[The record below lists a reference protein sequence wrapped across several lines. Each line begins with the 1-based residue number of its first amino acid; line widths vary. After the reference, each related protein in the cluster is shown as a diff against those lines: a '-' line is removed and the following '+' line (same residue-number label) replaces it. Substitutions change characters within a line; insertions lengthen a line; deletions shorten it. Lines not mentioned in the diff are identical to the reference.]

1 MDQSY
6 IGGFC
11 MSSASKSS
19 SIRDIENK
27 YGINLTTCTRH
38 QLDALTSSASKT
50 RSIHKLEDLML
61 NTKKFDIENMTEVE
75 RANLK
80 YLVMSTDE
88 LLDILKR
95 KARSIYYK
103 PCEARLRWLMSFNDF
118 YQICAYKLL
127 LNDGIL
133 RFNANYK
140 LEPAIHCWFL
150 RTAMWQTYHKAS
162 VADEVAILDKPCGD
176 DTDTTL
182 GDLMLRDDDGF
193 WEGNNYNENSL
204 DANKRIDWIL
214 SLMDKTPSKRI
225 VFKANDTI
233 IPFSE
238 YTLAKLFMVH
248 QLGKKELSK
257 MMYNTE
263 NKKLVSNQIFN
274 KFYKQTMMHISEL
287 LNKEAC
293 EVGET
298 FSINVDEL

>member
-1 MDQSY
+1 MK
-6 IGGFC
+6 
-11 MSSASKSS
+11 SASKSS

-27 YGINLTTCTRH
+27 YGINLTTCTRV
-38 QLDALTSSASKT
+38 QLDALTSSNSKS
-50 RSIHKLEDLML
+50 RSVHRLDDLML
-61 NTKKFDIENMTEVE
+61 NARKFDIENMTDIE

-95 KARSIYYK
+95 KSRSIYYK

-140 LEPAIHCWFL
+140 LEPAIHCWLL
-150 RTAMWQTYHKAS
+150 RTAMWQTYHKAT

-176 DTDTTL
+176 DTDTTV
-182 GDLMLRDDDGF
+182 GELMLKDDSYISN
-193 WEGNNYNENSL
+193 EGSL
-204 DANKRIDWIL
+204 DTDKRIKWIL
-214 SLMDKTPSKRI
+214 SFMDKTPNNRI
-225 VFKANDTI
+225 VFKANNTVV
-233 IPFSE
+233 PLSE

-257 MMYNTE
+257 MMYNTT
-263 NKKLVSNQIFN
+263 NNKLVSNQIFN
-274 KFYKQTMMHISEL
+274 KFYKQTMLHIAEL
-287 LNKEAC
+287 LNKEAHEC
-293 EVGET
+293 GET
-298 FSINVDEL
+298 FSINENDL

>member
-1 MDQSY
+1 MEHAST
-6 IGGFC
+6 
-11 MSSASKSS
+11 SKSS

-27 YGINLTTCTRH
+27 YGINLTTCTRS
-38 QLDALTSSASKT
+38 QLDALTSSNSKSHT
-50 RSIHKLEDLML
+50 IHKLDDLML
-61 NTKKFDIENMTEVE
+61 NTRKFDIENMTDVE

-95 KARSIYYK
+95 KSKSIYYK

-140 LEPAIHCWFL
+140 LEPAIHCWLL
-150 RTAMWQTYHKAS
+150 RTAMWQTYHKAT

-176 DTDTTL
+176 DTDTTI
-182 GDLMLRDDDGF
+182 GELMLKDDSYISH
-193 WEGNNYNENSL
+193 EGSV
-204 DANKRIDWIL
+204 DADKRIDWIL
-214 SLMDKTPSKRI
+214 SAMDKTPNNRI
-225 VFKANDTI
+225 VFKANNTV
-233 IPFSE
+233 IPLSE

-257 MMYNTE
+257 MMFNTT
-263 NKKLVSNQIFN
+263 NNKLVSNQIFN
-274 KFYKQTMMHISEL
+274 KFYKQTMMHIAEL
-287 LNKEAC
+287 LNKEANEC
-293 EVGET
+293 GET
-298 FSINVDEL
+298 FSIDENDL

>member
-1 MDQSY
+1 MKTAST
-6 IGGFC
+6 
-11 MSSASKSS
+11 SKSS

-27 YGINLTTCTRH
+27 YGVNLTTCTRG
-38 QLDALTSSASKT
+38 QLDALTSSSSAAKTISKL
-50 RSIHKLEDLML
+50 SDLMI
-61 NTKKFDIENMTEVE
+61 NTKKFDIENMTDIE

-95 KARSIYYK
+95 KSKSIYYK

-140 LEPAIHCWFL
+140 LEPAIHCWLL
-150 RTAMWQTYHKAS
+150 RTAMWQTYHKVT

-176 DTDTTL
+176 DTETTV
-182 GDLMLRDDDGF
+182 GELMLKD
-193 WEGNNYNENSL
+193 ESYLSNESNA
-204 DANKRIDWIL
+204 DANNRINWIL
-214 SLMDKTPSKRI
+214 SLMDKTPNSRI
-225 VFKANDTI
+225 VFKANNTV

-257 MMYNTE
+257 MMFNTT
-263 NKKLVSNQIFN
+263 NNKLVSNQIFN
-274 KFYKQTMMHISEL
+274 KFYKQTMLHIAEL
-287 LNKEAC
+287 LNKEANEC
-293 EVGET
+293 GEI
-298 FSINVDEL
+298 FEIDENEF